1 MIVNSPVAIGILA
14 IVGLWV
20 AFLVPNT
27 LRRRQYMKDSRAEDR
42 FSGELRVLAVCTDE
56 SSGKAASQRSE
67 PSSSSAILTPPLGM
81 ESRPQLTARQ
91 GGTMSGSTMSPARRA
106 LLDERAAAARRRA
119 ILTLG
124 LITATIILLVV
135 GLSTAMSAA
144 WALIPATLTGTVMV
158 LGRRAVV
165 AQERADAARAE
176 RAARRN
182 YPQREMTPTERRLA
196 GRPVPA
202 VRTGEQRT
210 ISEDISTTVIS
221 RVEASM
227 FAKKHVTGR
236 PVAKDLQHSTARPS
250 APVRARASVSKLS
263 AASTISAL
271 SPATAATPAVPSA
284 AAKATTA
291 SPAMTAS
298 AQSPER
304 AWTSTPVPPPV
315 YAAKA
320 AAPRWEPAG
329 ITTELQQITKARME
343 QIARESAARGEQ
355 DVSDDAAPA
364 VSEQTPD
371 SLGVSLNSVLARR
384 RAV

>member
-1 MIVNSPVAIGILA
+1 
-14 IVGLWV
+14 
-20 AFLVPNT
+20 
-27 LRRRQYMKDSRAEDR
+27 
-42 FSGELRVLAVCTDE
+42 
-56 SSGKAASQRSE
+56 
-67 PSSSSAILTPPLGM
+67 
-81 ESRPQLTARQ
+81 
-91 GGTMSGSTMSPARRA
+91 MSGSTMSPARRA
-106 LLDERAAAARRRA
+106 LLAERAAAARRRA

-236 PVAKDLQHSTARPS
+236 PVAKDVQHGTARPN
-250 APVRARASVSKLS
+250 APVRARASVSKPS

-284 AAKATTA
+284 ATTA
-291 SPAMTAS
+291 SPVMAAS
-298 AQSPER
+298 AQSPAR

-355 DVSDDAAPA
+355 DLSDDAAPA

>member
-1 MIVNSPVAIGILA
+1 
-14 IVGLWV
+14 
-20 AFLVPNT
+20 
-27 LRRRQYMKDSRAEDR
+27 
-42 FSGELRVLAVCTDE
+42 
-56 SSGKAASQRSE
+56 
-67 PSSSSAILTPPLGM
+67 
-81 ESRPQLTARQ
+81 
-91 GGTMSGSTMSPARRA
+91 MSGSTMSPARRA

-236 PVAKDLQHSTARPS
+236 PVAKDVQHGTARPN
-250 APVRARASVSKLS
+250 APVRARASVSKPS

-271 SPATAATPAVPSA
+271 SPATEATPAVPSA
-284 AAKATTA
+284 AATATTA
-291 SPAMTAS
+291 SPAMAAS
-298 AQSPER
+298 AQSPAR

-355 DVSDDAAPA
+355 DLSDDAAPA